1 MFLVLQGMLTQKA
14 MKVRI
19 DETLLNSINVMNTLN
34 GGVIEPLVK
43 LAQYPEYRQI
53 RARVPGFEPERLKVE
68 IRNNFLMV
76 FYTHTF
82 DLAGETVTVPRFV
95 YHKAIPYFIDSQK
108 IYATIEEDEL
118 VVKLP
123 FNGLAN
129 GYHRSISVNQE

>member
-53 RARVPGFEPERLKVE
+53 RVRVPGFEPERLKVE

-76 FYTHTF
+76 FYTYMF
-82 DLAGETVTVPRFV
+82 ELAGETVTVPRFV

-108 IYATIEEDEL
+108 IHASIEADEL
-118 VVKLP
+118 VIKLP